1 MNYTKLCQEFSNY
14 ECNLL
19 STELEIQEQMKNRSI
34 TIYHVKVKIFA
45 KCGHEHECVVTNFLQ
60 RRTAVMCKDCRV
72 QSIKTVM
79 KSKSNSFEIEFNGYK
94 DIKAFLEKDFEVE
107 RTKEGC
113 KADFMIRPKDCLDD
127 QWIGVQLKVTQKM
140 SFKMY
145 TFRNVSKSYDD
156 LLIFCYCLEE
166 KKLWILPY
174 FDIKDLKANL
184 NISERSKYNKYLIL
198 STTNILAQIESF
210 KNKSKL
216 YNKEELLT
224 PISIQNQQEQTYA
237 QIRER
242 NLPFINFTYPDIENG
257 KTDFYINQLKI
268 QEKISSTLRN
278 KDIIILCAH
287 NKTIDGIR
295 KWRSYQLG
303 ENDFYWIHL
312 KNSSQ
317 FYIIPEIEL
326 FNRNYIS
333 SKETYINKVYITI
346 DNNDWLSEYLFDY
359 NCLDKDKI
367 KVLLGI

>member
-1 MNYTKLCQEFSNY
+1 
-14 ECNLL
+14 
-19 STELEIQEQMKNRSI
+19 
-34 TIYHVKVKIFA
+34 
-45 KCGHEHECVVTNFLQ
+45 
-60 RRTAVMCKDCRV
+60 
-72 QSIKTVM
+72 
-79 KSKSNSFEIEFNGYK
+79 
-94 DIKAFLEKDFEVE
+94 
-107 RTKEGC
+107 
-113 KADFMIRPKDCLDD
+113 
-127 QWIGVQLKVTQKM
+127 
-140 SFKMY
+140 
-145 TFRNVSKSYDD
+145 
-156 LLIFCYCLEE
+156 
-166 KKLWILPY
+166 
-174 FDIKDLKANL
+174 
-184 NISERSKYNKYLIL
+184 
-198 STTNILAQIESF
+198 
-210 KNKSKL
+210 L

-278 KDIIILCAH
+278 KDIILCVH
-287 NKTIDGIR
+287 NNTIDGIR